1 MGVLM
6 VCSPLAIPIDI
17 GGRAMPAERTSS
29 VKEIFSELILK
40 ESVNPYLCVEDS
52 SAMNKLCGR

>member
-1 MGVLM
+1 M

-40 ESVNPYLCVEDS
+40 ESVNPYFCVGDS